1 MFLNRDEIKELTGKI
16 RRPAQI
22 RELQKMRIIHD
33 VRPDGYPLILKSYI
47 EKRLDG
53 AIESPKKGEEPNWN
67 AL

>member
-1 MFLNRDEIKELTGKI
+1 MFLNRDEIKELTGKV

-33 VRPDGYPLILKSYI
+33 VRPDGYPLILKAHI
-47 EKRLDG
+47 EKRFDSP
-53 AIESPKKGEEPNWN
+53 IESSKKGGEPNWN